1 MKIESVTLS
10 FVLLLQIY
18 IYAWPADH
26 MKDMV
31 NYILYKYIILKIY
44 KNIIIYVFFKY
55 VESFIFLRV

>member
-31 NYILYKYIILKIY
+31 
-44 KNIIIYVFFKY
+44 IYVLL
-55 VESFIFLRV
+55 FIFINVVN